1 MNGAVLAVM
10 PTIKQIPMGRVT
22 RLPEW
27 YPDTVGG
34 PFTVYGFV
42 IGHPNGLIVVD
53 AGIGVGNTLI
63 DDLYAPITVD
73 VPQAVA
79 AISIGDGKK
88 IQALALTHLH
98 FDHCGQSRGFDA
110 PTYVQRAEMEQATR
124 SRGYTVSDWIPD
136 SSIRMVEGDV
146 EIAEGVQLVSTPGH
160 TPGHQSVLV
169 SAADGAALILG
180 QLCYR
185 AADFATMPPIPD
197 CDNDNRSTALASLSR
212 IHSLAPRPCTVHF
225 SHDTETASLE

>member
-79 AISIGDGKK
+79 HALNTRPRKVLGWKTPAEAFDDHLRSLQ
-88 IQALALTHLH
+88 QA
-98 FDHCGQSRGFDA
+98 G
-110 PTYVQRAEMEQATR
+110 VATT
-124 SRGYTVSDWIPD
+124 G
-136 SSIRMVEGDV
+136 
-146 EIAEGVQLVSTPGH
+146 
-160 TPGHQSVLV
+160 
-169 SAADGAALILG
+169 
-180 QLCYR
+180 
-185 AADFATMPPIPD
+185 
-197 CDNDNRSTALASLSR
+197 
-212 IHSLAPRPCTVHF
+212 
-225 SHDTETASLE
+225 